1 MFGSFKVN
9 IPSLDVNIKGPSIPS
24 KVGINVSGPSIGGGA
39 GIHAHGVGPTL
50 NVHGQGPHMG
60 GGVGLNVHPPQ
71 VAPVNINVHGP
82 SIAPVVNDFQYIIPE
97 SAHPHPLIIEE
108 HLNGICKL
116 CKVNIGGLAGYRCGA
131 CDILLCFNCA
141 CRIFF
146 GNKQVNCH
154 PQHPLALTS
163 RNTGWKC
170 DICKNHFKGGASFY
184 CRMCDF
190 DACDLCYLAEGYPV
204 GFVIPEPTIMLHP
217 PVRPPMHPPHE
228 PSVGY
233 SSQPSGGPILPPQP
247 AFPSPQD
254 NETIMRLNETIKSY
268 ELKIKD
274 LENGEK
280 YEGNFKNG
288 LRDGNGKYFYKNG
301 DVYDGEFKDGKIE
314 GEGVM
319 TYENGHKYEGEF
331 RDNLR
336 DGKGT
341 YYYKNGDRY
350 EGSWRKGLKEGK
362 GVYYWKAGDRFE
374 GYFENNEKG
383 SYGKY
388 FYQNGE
394 RYEGE
399 LKNGVREGKG
409 VYYWPDGD
417 RYEGDFKN
425 GKREGQGVYYWS
437 DGDRAMGNY
446 ANDKEVGL
454 HVRLDPVGHVIET
467 YYEQ

>member
-131 CDILLCFNCA
+131 CDIVLCFNCA

-274 LENGEK
+274 LENE
-280 YEGNFKNG
+280 NID
-288 LRDGNGKYFYKNG
+288 LRESNQDERSKLQATIDSLQKQLAA
-301 DVYDGEFKDGKIE
+301 KDAEMKGFGIKIADLTKQ
-314 GEGVM
+314 VD
-319 TYENGHKYEGEF
+319 Y
-331 RDNLR
+331 
-336 DGKGT
+336 
-341 YYYKNGDRY
+341 
-350 EGSWRKGLKEGK
+350 
-362 GVYYWKAGDRFE
+362 FE
-374 GYFENNEKG
+374 GQLKMKESELASINGRMMDETNQLHIQIDG
-383 SYGKY
+383 LNAQLLAA
-388 FYQNGE
+388 QNQLKQFDHIMVTVKN
-394 RYEGE
+394 YEE
-399 LKNGVREGKG
+399 FLNKLKIDITQFQQAYPAVS
-409 VYYWPDGD
+409 VT
-417 RYEGDFKN
+417 
-425 GKREGQGVYYWS
+425 VTS
-437 DGDRAMGNY
+437 T
-446 ANDKEVGL
+446 VL
-454 HVRLDPVGHVIET
+454 PVGPVGPLPMGPHGPHGPLHP
-467 YYEQ
+467 